1 MAGGRKQ
8 RLGDVLAAMPTEW
21 AEELS
26 DESLRDMVGLQTCEC
41 GLEYLRSDRA
51 QLLSARVVRT
61 SRACLHSRS
70 LKMTLR

>member
-1 MAGGRKQ
+1 M
-8 RLGDVLAAMPTEW
+8 LAAMPIEW

-26 DESLRDMVGLQTCEC
+26 DESLRDRVGLQTCEC

-61 SRACLHSRS
+61 CRTCRACLHSRS